1 MSFFAGP
8 TRDVPPNG
16 ASSPHAIAATH
27 RHSIRARRFMNILW
41 YEVFGVGFGLLMMW
55 FYAKKRHWPSG
66 TERFDVVDN
75 GWPEIPAIGTATS
88 IMGSALSFLLVFRL
102 SWSFGRWWEARG
114 LIGTA
119 MTKMRNLASM
129 ITANSDAPTMDQAMA
144 LLELRLVCKLHV
156 ATMIDILVQE
166 AAQSADQKRLRS
178 SKSVRKLLQELDKDE
193 LRALGQER
201 ARLLAR
207 SDRRILLCHSWL
219 AHAIRNCS
227 DLGLLRNFE
236 QQAALECQGTL
247 LGCFYSS
254 MKIKTTHVPSGIQ
267 TVTLIM
273 RFAFCIILFP
283 QFMAY
288 NMVTKL
294 NRRQEK
300 MNLLWDKSNGFFVIW
315 YLVLTAIVI
324 AFFSVIHIV
333 SLELDDPYGEDDSD
347 LPLEKMTNS
356 MWSDLD
362 SINSTFIDN
371 SRLGSGEG
379 LKGLVRSKSK
389 GNPTVVALRGSDLIR
404 KSSPA
409 AMAAAVYAQQ
419 QEDLKLPEEVKQRR
433 FGEGGVGD
441 HIGLIGDKATSG
453 LVELGKITNVYGDDY
468 ASTSPSV
475 MEKIAERERLKAML
489 ADTFEA
495 EEAPPVEP
503 PTPPGEEQA

>member
-1 MSFFAGP
+1 MPRNALS
-8 TRDVPPNG
+8 
-16 ASSPHAIAATH
+16 
-27 RHSIRARRFMNILW
+27 RRFMNILW
-41 YEVFGVGFGLLMMW
+41 YEIFGVGFGLVMMW
-55 FYAKKRHWPSG
+55 YYAKKRHWPSG
-66 TERFDVVDN
+66 SSASKIVDA

-129 ITANSDAPTMDQAMA
+129 ITANSDAPSMDQAMA

-294 NRRQEK
+294 NRTQEK
-300 MNLLWDKSNGFFVIW
+300 VNLLWDKSNGFFVIW

-347 LPLEKMTNS
+347 LPLEKMMNS

-409 AMAAAVYAQQ
+409 NAASNVFARQQ
-419 QEDLKLPEEVKQRR
+419 QEDLTLPTAQTADRSQKNILDNVEA
-433 FGEGGVGD
+433 
-441 HIGLIGDKATSG
+441 IGAKATSG
-453 LVELGKITNVYGDDY
+453 LVELGKITHAYGDDFH
-468 ASTSPSV
+468 STTPSV
-475 MEKIAERERLKAML
+475 LEKIAERQRLQAML
-489 ADTFEA
+489 ADTFAA
-495 EEAPPVEP
+495 EDAPVISPVRAGRRWADG
-503 PTPPGEEQA
+503 TWLPGRGPLWGVGRGAGRW

>member
-1 MSFFAGP
+1 M
-8 TRDVPPNG
+8 
-16 ASSPHAIAATH
+16 
-27 RHSIRARRFMNILW
+27 
-41 YEVFGVGFGLLMMW
+41 
-55 FYAKKRHWPSG
+55 
-66 TERFDVVDN
+66 
-75 GWPEIPAIGTATS
+75 IGTATS

-102 SWSFGRWWEARG
+102 SWSLRWWEARG

-166 AAQSADQKRLRS
+166 AAQVRTRNDYGLEVRGQTLAGAGQGRARS
-178 SKSVRKLLQELDKDE
+178 PGAGTR
-193 LRALGQER
+193 
-201 ARLLAR
+201 RLLAR

-294 NRRQEK
+294 NRTQEK

-356 MWSDLD
+356 MWSDWIRLIPHSSTILD
-362 SINSTFIDN
+362 WVQ
-371 SRLGSGEG
+371 
-379 LKGLVRSKSK
+379 VR
-389 GNPTVVALRGSDLIR
+389 A
-404 KSSPA
+404 
-409 AMAAAVYAQQ
+409 
-419 QEDLKLPEEVKQRR
+419 
-433 FGEGGVGD
+433 
-441 HIGLIGDKATSG
+441 
-453 LVELGKITNVYGDDY
+453 
-468 ASTSPSV
+468 
-475 MEKIAERERLKAML
+475 
-489 ADTFEA
+489 
-495 EEAPPVEP
+495 
-503 PTPPGEEQA
+503 

>member
-1 MSFFAGP
+1 
-8 TRDVPPNG
+8 
-16 ASSPHAIAATH
+16 
-27 RHSIRARRFMNILW
+27 
-41 YEVFGVGFGLLMMW
+41 
-55 FYAKKRHWPSG
+55 
-66 TERFDVVDN
+66 
-75 GWPEIPAIGTATS
+75 
-88 IMGSALSFLLVFRL
+88 
-102 SWSFGRWWEARG
+102 
-114 LIGTA
+114 
-119 MTKMRNLASM
+119 
-129 ITANSDAPTMDQAMA
+129 
-144 LLELRLVCKLHV
+144 
-156 ATMIDILVQE
+156 
-166 AAQSADQKRLRS
+166 
-178 SKSVRKLLQELDKDE
+178 VRKLLQELDKDE

-294 NRRQEK
+294 NRTQEK

-409 AMAAAVYAQQ
+409 AMAAAVYSKQ
-419 QEDLKLPEEVKQRR
+419 QEDLKLPEEVRQKK

-441 HIGLIGDKATSG
+441 HLQLIGDKTTSG
-453 LVELGKITNVYGDDY
+453 LVELGKITKVYGDDY
-468 ASTSPSV
+468 ASTKPTV
-475 MEKIAERERLKAML
+475 LEKIAERERLKAML

-495 EEAPPVEP
+495 EEAPPDLP
-503 PTPPGEEQA
+503 PTPPGDDQA

>member
-1 MSFFAGP
+1 
-8 TRDVPPNG
+8 
-16 ASSPHAIAATH
+16 
-27 RHSIRARRFMNILW
+27 
-41 YEVFGVGFGLLMMW
+41 
-55 FYAKKRHWPSG
+55 
-66 TERFDVVDN
+66 
-75 GWPEIPAIGTATS
+75 
-88 IMGSALSFLLVFRL
+88 
-102 SWSFGRWWEARG
+102 
-114 LIGTA
+114 
-119 MTKMRNLASM
+119 
-129 ITANSDAPTMDQAMA
+129 MDQAMA

-219 AHAIRNCS
+219 VHAIRNCS

-254 MKIKTTHVPSGIQ
+254 MKIQ

-294 NRRQEK
+294 NRTQEK

-333 SLELDDPYGEDDSD
+333 SLEL
-347 LPLEKMTNS
+347 
-356 MWSDLD
+356 
-362 SINSTFIDN
+362 
-371 SRLGSGEG
+371 
-379 LKGLVRSKSK
+379 
-389 GNPTVVALRGSDLIR
+389 
-404 KSSPA
+404 
-409 AMAAAVYAQQ
+409 
-419 QEDLKLPEEVKQRR
+419 
-433 FGEGGVGD
+433 
-441 HIGLIGDKATSG
+441 
-453 LVELGKITNVYGDDY
+453 
-468 ASTSPSV
+468 
-475 MEKIAERERLKAML
+475 
-489 ADTFEA
+489 
-495 EEAPPVEP
+495 
-503 PTPPGEEQA
+503 